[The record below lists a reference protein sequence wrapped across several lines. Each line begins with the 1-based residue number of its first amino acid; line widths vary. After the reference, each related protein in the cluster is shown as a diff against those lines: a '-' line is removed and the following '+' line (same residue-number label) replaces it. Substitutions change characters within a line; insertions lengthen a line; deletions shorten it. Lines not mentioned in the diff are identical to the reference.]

1 MSSVPGITLEAAAAA
16 ATLLGAFLF
25 LASAI
30 GLLRLPDF
38 YTRVH
43 APTKAATL
51 GVALLGLAS
60 LMRSI
65 LTGDLV
71 WIEDL
76 LIVVFLLLTVPVSS
90 QVLLRAAATRKVAQL
105 PATKGRPARVTE
117 ALPKTPA
124 EEDGSSDATRSRPTD
139 ASATP

>member
-1 MSSVPGITLEAAAAA
+1 MTSGAWLEVIAAM

-25 LASAI
+25 LASAV

-51 GVALLGLAS
+51 GVALLALAS
-60 LMRSI
+60 LLRS
-65 LTGDLV
+65 LPSGDLV

-76 LIVVFLLLTVPVSS
+76 LIVIFLLLTVPVSS
-90 QVLLRAAATRKVAQL
+90 QVLLRAAATRRVPQTPETSGE
-105 PATKGRPARVTE
+105 PAVLESGDA
-117 ALPKTPA
+117 
-124 EEDGSSDATRSRPTD
+124 GSSPIARD
-139 ASATP
+139 

>member
-1 MSSVPGITLEAAAAA
+1 MTDLSGGWVEAVAAI
-16 ATLLGAFLF
+16 ATLVGASLF

-51 GVALLGLAS
+51 GVALLGFAS
-60 LMRSI
+60 LLRS
-65 LTGDLV
+65 LPTGDLV

-76 LIVVFLLLTVPVSS
+76 LIVVFLFLTVPVSS
-90 QVLLRAAATRKVAQL
+90 QVLLRAAATRGIPQAS
-105 PATKGRPARVTE
+105 ATTGRPAVGERQI
-117 ALPKTPA
+117 
-124 EEDGSSDATRSRPTD
+124 EDASSDEHD
-139 ASATP
+139 

>member
-1 MSSVPGITLEAAAAA
+1 MISVPGGWVEIVAAM

-38 YTRVH
+38 YSRIH

-60 LMRSI
+60 VVRS
-65 LTGDLV
+65 LPSGDLV

-90 QVLLRAAATRKVAQL
+90 QVLLRAAATRRVEQS
-105 PATKGRPARVTE
+105 PETEGRAAISKRLAAE
-117 ALPKTPA
+117 SASTPS
-124 EEDGSSDATRSRPTD
+124 ELDLSQRS
-139 ASATP
+139 

>member
-1 MSSVPGITLEAAAAA
+1 MTSPAWLEILAAA

-51 GVALLGLAS
+51 GVALLALAS
-60 LMRSI
+60 LVRS
-65 LTGDLV
+65 LPSGDLV

-90 QVLLRAAATRKVAQL
+90 QVLLRAAATRQVRQTPETEGEPGVGSG
-105 PATKGRPARVTE
+105 PATASRHRDPA
-117 ALPKTPA
+117 A
-124 EEDGSSDATRSRPTD
+124 ER
-139 ASATP
+139 

>member
-1 MSSVPGITLEAAAAA
+1 MTSGGWLEIVAAA

-25 LASAI
+25 LASAV

-38 YTRVH
+38 YTRIH

-51 GVALLGLAS
+51 GVALLALAS
-60 LMRSI
+60 LVRS
-65 LTGDLV
+65 LPSGDLV

-90 QVLLRAAATRKVAQL
+90 QVLLRAAATRRVPQAPQTRGE
-105 PATKGRPARVTE
+105 PAVRQGGDA
-117 ALPKTPA
+117 
-124 EEDGSSDATRSRPTD
+124 GSS
-139 ASATP
+139 SAARG

>member
-1 MSSVPGITLEAAAAA
+1 MSEWTVVALEWTAGVLALAGALSF
-16 ATLLGAFLF
+16 LL
-25 LASAI
+25 SAI

-38 YTRVH
+38 YSRIH

-60 LMRSI
+60 VLRS
-65 LTGDLV
+65 LPSGDLV

-90 QVLLRAAATRKVAQL
+90 QVLLRAAATRRVPQT
-105 PATKGRPARVTE
+105 PATTGEPAVGKGR
-117 ALPKTPA
+117 A
-124 EEDGSSDATRSRPTD
+124 EPNADGS
-139 ASATP
+139 